1 MRVLIAGCG
10 YVGSRLGLLLAA
22 AGAQVVGLARRPG
35 RLPEGVEPL
44 AADLTNPTALGA
56 LPDGFDV
63 VFHAASADSRDPAA
77 YERAYVRGVSN
88 LIERLASR
96 QAPRRFFFVSSTGV
110 YGQDRGEWVDED
122 SPTDPARFTARALI
136 EGERL
141 ALSAPFPATVVR
153 FGGIYGPG
161 RTGLIDRVRAGRAHW
176 RTGHYTNRIHRDDCA
191 GALQHLAGLEAPAQ
205 LYLGVDDEPTLERD
219 VLVWLADRLGSESPP
234 VAAPGE
240 SPRAGPGSK
249 RCSNARLRAA
259 GYRFRYPS
267 FRQGYGDLLTPRAG

>member
-1 MRVLIAGCG
+1 VRVLIAGCG

-77 YERAYVRGVSN
+77 YERAYVRGVSH

-205 LYLGVDDEPTLERD
+205 LYLGVDNEPTLERD

-240 SPRAGPGSK
+240 GTRAGPGSK

-267 FRQGYGDLLTPRAG
+267 FRQGYEELLTSQGR